1 MRSGATI
8 TADIDKLRAAR
19 AKAAKA
25 VSFGDRRVEFRSD
38 QEIAAAI
45 AALEAELE
53 HVPPRLNRGIPLD
66 WSMSESIGID
76 SLWGAGRWR
85 GPILR
90 T

>member
-1 MRSGATI
+1 MKFFASEI
-8 TADIDKLRAAR
+8 IDISLPPDCTRQR
-19 AKAAKA
+19 
-25 VSFGDRRVEFRSD
+25 EFKGELS
-38 QEIAAAI
+38 AI
-45 AALEAELE
+45 LIELE